1 MSQFVTVYVC
11 ICVCMCVCMCV
22 ANFWRCRVASYSA
35 VRLVLI
41 TPLNCWRNS
50 TPFWCKASLCTIKID
65 NFRTYHIARAYSTFV
80 VLFCIIFYPSFI
92 SSFRLFSSLS
102 CKVSM
107 VVSRMKGERTVLIL
121 SSLSKIYS
129 GMWDSNHTYSD
140 ISGSNCGMVDKSCR
154 ADVPMARSM
163 QQPRMVM
170 GWNVLRHRQYTHLAV
185 FKYPS

>member
-1 MSQFVTVYVC
+1 MLHKVLHVATFSEGYLAIKAV
-11 ICVCMCVCMCV
+11 ICRPAWLPCHKFLDDI
-22 ANFWRCRVASYSA
+22 AQCR
-35 VRLVLI
+35 
-41 TPLNCWRNS
+41 T
-50 TPFWCKASLCTIKID
+50 FWCIASLYTIKID

-80 VLFCIIFYPSFI
+80 VLVCSIFYPSFI